1 MKDNFIQTVKKVCEY
16 PKKLQKLLKM
26 NSPEEIHRLFQENG
40 YGSNLDE
47 FKKDLFLF
55 ANKSGLISEE
65 DLEFDNVSGGVGLK
79 SNLMKSTAAALS

>member
-1 MKDNFIQTVKKVCEY
+1 MKDNFIQTVKKVCED

-47 FKKDLFLF
+47 FKKYLFLF
-55 ANKSGLISEE
+55 A
-65 DLEFDNVSGGVGLK
+65 
-79 SNLMKSTAAALS
+79 T